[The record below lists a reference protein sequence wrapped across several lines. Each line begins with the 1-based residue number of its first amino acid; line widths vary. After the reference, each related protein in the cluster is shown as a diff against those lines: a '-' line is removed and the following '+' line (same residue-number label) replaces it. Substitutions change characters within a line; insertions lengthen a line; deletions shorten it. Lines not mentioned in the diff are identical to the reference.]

1 MSSNTNSN
9 IDSMK
14 NRIKEINEK
23 LDKLM
28 QEVNDLKVQREQVLY
43 ELSKVKVPKVRV
55 NEGEIER
62 LENLLQRLD
71 DEVQTKVLK
80 PDEERRIFERIK
92 ETEKRLS
99 VLRSIKSSIDKGQQL
114 KNRLDEIKKRL
125 RELHEIIEPLL
136 NEKEKLK
143 NEIQRQI
150 ILEKLRKYKAM
161 EKEKKKERGYNI
173 NLKFEEINRNEVKE
187 AIKRKLEKG
196 EPVSL
201 EELKVL
207 YDEKR

>member
-28 QEVNDLKVQREQVLY
+28 QEVNDLKVQPVRAEY

-62 LENLLQRLD
+62 LVNLLQRLD

>member
-1 MSSNTNSN
+1 MSSNIET
-9 IDSMK
+9 MK
-14 NRIKEINEK
+14 NRIKEINEQ
-23 LDKLM
+23 LDKLI

-43 ELSKVKVPKVRV
+43 ELSKIKTPKIRV
-55 NEGEIER
+55 NQEEIEK
-62 LENLLQRLD
+62 LEDILKKLD

-99 VLRSIKSSIDKGQQL
+99 MLRSIKSSLDKVQEL
-114 KNRLDEIKKRL
+114 RNRLDKIKKRL
-125 RELHEIIEPLL
+125 RELHEVIEPLL

-150 ILEKLRKYKAM
+150 ILDKLRKYKAM
-161 EKEKKKERGYNI
+161 EKEKKKEKGYNI
-173 NLKFEEINRNEVKE
+173 NLKFEKINRNEIKE
-187 AIKRKLEKG
+187 AIKKKLEKG
-196 EPVSL
+196 EPVSI

-207 YDEKR
+207 YDERQ

>member
-1 MSSNTNSN
+1 MSSNIET
-9 IDSMK
+9 MK
-14 NRIKEINEK
+14 NRIKEINEQ
-23 LDKLM
+23 LDKLI

-43 ELSKVKVPKVRV
+43 ELSKIKTPKIRV
-55 NEGEIER
+55 NQEEIEK
-62 LENLLQRLD
+62 LEDLLKKLD

-99 VLRSIKSSIDKGQQL
+99 MLRSIKSSLDKVQEL
-114 KNRLDEIKKRL
+114 RNRLDKIKKRL
-125 RELHEIIEPLL
+125 RELHEVIEPLL

-150 ILEKLRKYKAM
+150 ILDKLRKYKAM
-161 EKEKKKERGYNI
+161 EKEKKKEKGYNI
-173 NLKFEEINRNEVKE
+173 NLKFEKINRNEIKE
-187 AIKRKLEKG
+187 AIKKKLEKG
-196 EPVSL
+196 EPVSI

-207 YDEKR
+207 YDERQ

>member
-1 MSSNTNSN
+1 MSSN

-14 NRIKEINEK
+14 NRLKEINQE

-43 ELSKVKVPKVRV
+43 ELSKIKAPKARV
-55 NEGEIER
+55 DEEEIEK
-62 LENLLQRLD
+62 LEGLLKRLD
-71 DEVQTKVLK
+71 DEVQTRVLK

-99 VLRSIKSSIDKGQQL
+99 TLRSIKNSLDKSQEL
-114 KNRLDEIKKRL
+114 RNRLDEIKKRL
-125 RELHEIIEPLL
+125 KELHEVIEPLL

-143 NEIQRQI
+143 NEIQKQI
-150 ILEKLRKYKAM
+150 IIEKLKRYKAM
-161 EKEKKKERGYNI
+161 EKEKQKEKGYNI
-173 NLKFEEINRNEVKE
+173 NLKFEKINKNEIKE
-187 AIKRKLEKG
+187 SIKKKLEKG

-207 YDEKR
+207 YDEKQ

>member
-1 MSSNTNSN
+1 MSSNIET
-9 IDSMK
+9 MK
-14 NRIKEINEK
+14 NRIKEINEQ
-23 LDKLM
+23 LDKLI

-43 ELSKVKVPKVRV
+43 ELSKIKTPKTRV
-55 NEGEIER
+55 NQEEIEK
-62 LENLLQRLD
+62 LEDLLKKLD

-99 VLRSIKSSIDKGQQL
+99 MLRSIKSSLDKGQEL
-114 KNRLDEIKKRL
+114 RNRLDKIKKRL
-125 RELHEIIEPLL
+125 RELHEVIEPLL

-150 ILEKLRKYKAM
+150 ILDKLRKYKAM
-161 EKEKKKERGYNI
+161 EKEKKKEKGYNI
-173 NLKFEEINRNEVKE
+173 NLKFEKINRNEIKE
-187 AIKRKLEKG
+187 AIKKKLEKG
-196 EPVSL
+196 EPVSI

-207 YDEKR
+207 YDERQ